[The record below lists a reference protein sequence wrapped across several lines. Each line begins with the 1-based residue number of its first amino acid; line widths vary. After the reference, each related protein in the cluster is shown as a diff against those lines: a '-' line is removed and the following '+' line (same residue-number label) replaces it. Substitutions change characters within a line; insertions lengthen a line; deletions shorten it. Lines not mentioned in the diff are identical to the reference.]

1 MHRNFIFR
9 LFLFLSLGI
18 FLHAG
23 VLFAQSGNSGT
34 INGVVKDPSGA
45 VVTGA
50 SVSVHNPV
58 SGYDRTTATDS
69 AGSFSFSNIPLNPYH
84 LSVDAKGFGTFA
96 QDVDV
101 Q

>member
-9 LFLFLSLGI
+9 LFSFLSLGV

-23 VLFAQSGNSGT
+23 VLFAQSGHSGT

-58 SGYDRTTATDS
+58 SGYDRTTTTDS
-69 AGSFSFSNIPLNPYH
+69 TAALRLFEYRPSPLPREC
-84 LSVDAKGFGTFA
+84 LLCR
-96 QDVDV
+96 
-101 Q
+101 

>member
-23 VLFAQSGNSGT
+23 VLFGAVRQFRHDQWSGEGSL
-34 INGVVKDPSGA
+34 GA

-84 LSVDAKGFGTFA
+84 LSVDAKGIRNVRAGR
-96 QDVDV
+96 
-101 Q
+101 